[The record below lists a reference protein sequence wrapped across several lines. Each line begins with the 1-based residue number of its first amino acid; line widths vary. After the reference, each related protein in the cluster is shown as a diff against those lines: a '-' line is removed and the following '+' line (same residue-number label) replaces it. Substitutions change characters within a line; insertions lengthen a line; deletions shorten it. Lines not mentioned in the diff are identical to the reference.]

1 MAPIYRHSLESRQ
14 THILPPRPTKGP
26 PGNAVPVDSSIN
38 FKVFIS
44 VMIATFCIF
53 ILTVYVWKFGSVLRR
68 FSIHKV
74 LGGNASPSVRY
85 AKSWHGWIPVAEYEA
100 KRARRKERYRKF
112 RQMMSWR
119 SSHADYSWVWWDPG
133 GVAAEKHFQDKKSLR
148 WIPGCFRSY
157 DFDTADSIWN
167 PRGPVTHPE
176 QRKRYSEKP
185 NTGKSMSTERYGYR
199 KYSPTLMPIAKEH
212 RGLLDSGSLASMD
225 GSMEG
230 VGALVLHTG
239 LGGANKSPAG
249 RRDSASG
256 AQNRKIARRWIGNIQ
271 PSTQPLSNPTLSLPH
286 IRLKKCASL
295 SNISKPLAE
304 VDSTPALGSRKK
316 SLSEGCQ
323 LKVTHVPPPACG
335 HHLSQARIA
344 IDQRQQHISKPPVAK
359 VAGKSLSWRYKAWA
373 ARMQIQTFD
382 QTPPYLLGLA
392 GRPGSPLSG
401 VLRAMTSSGQQSES
415 GQRYTRST
423 TQSYR
428 SESSFADTNTL
439 GRATARMFAPRPM
452 PHIYRDGDSAEQ
464 VNNRMLANVS
474 QVANGVP
481 FHQRINSTRQRG
493 NESEVTKHTD
503 NSTRPQS
510 SQIEYSQQDPPHQVQ
525 NKHVSFR
532 LPKKHQTRIGPCLG
546 SKTRVSNPE
555 IRLIYD
561 LDRRLEWLSSEVEP
575 GRKPFHFLLL
585 ANHWLNTSTWIVLDP
600 VSRVSA
606 TQRRL
611 YGDPRFNYPPPQ
623 PSRETIK
630 PKYPTPH
637 RTKIHAPRLDSWRLA
652 INGVR
657 RSSGVQEF
665 LKSVELYDG
674 SADEPPDGAIDPAS
688 WILRKPPE
696 GFKMSDKQRN
706 AYYEGCWGWS
716 EKLDDWQH
724 VPRGYRV
731 RKVICE
737 GKANRRRVKELAK
750 KATDRCRKV
759 TKRAI
764 HSRPLNGGKPN
775 DSPREMRQVMSGSGS
790 IPHRRHRGHAFRR
803 PTIAEIIA
811 PVDNRTAV
819 SFPAPD
825 LRDDEVQGSARRSLT
840 LDTEGSLECTGE
852 ASNGQEV
859 GRAGTPHHWMSGS

>member
-1 MAPIYRHSLESRQ
+1 MAPIYRRSLESRQ

-26 PGNAVPVDSSIN
+26 PGNAVPVDSFIN

-44 VMIATFCIF
+44 IMIVTFCIF
-53 ILTVYVWKFGSVLRR
+53 ILTVYVWKFGAVLRR

-74 LGGNASPSVRY
+74 LGGNASPSIRY
-85 AKSWHGWIPVAEYEA
+85 AKAWHGWIPVAEYEA

-133 GVAAEKHFQDKKSLR
+133 GAAAEKHFQDKKPLH

-157 DFDTADSIWN
+157 DFDSADSIWN
-167 PRGPVTHPE
+167 PRGPVTHPK
-176 QRKRYSEKP
+176 QRKRYSGKP
-185 NTGKSMSTERYGYR
+185 DTGKWMSAERYGYH
-199 KYSPTLMPIAKEH
+199 KYGPTLMPIAKEH

-230 VGALVLHTG
+230 AGAPLHTG
-239 LGGANKSPAG
+239 FRGASKSPAG
-249 RRDSASG
+249 RPDSVSDARS
-256 AQNRKIARRWIGNIQ
+256 RKIALRWIGNIQ
-271 PSTQPLSNPTLSLPH
+271 PSTQPLSNPRLSLPY

-295 SNISKPLAE
+295 SNISKSSAE
-304 VDSTPALGSRKK
+304 VDVAPALGSRKK

-323 LKVTHVPPPACG
+323 LKVTHVPPPARG
-335 HHLSQARIA
+335 HRLSQSRIA
-344 IDQRQQHISKPPVAK
+344 IDQRPRHIAIPPATK
-359 VAGKSLSWRYKAWA
+359 LAGKSLSWRYKAWA

-401 VLRAMTSSGQQSES
+401 VLRAMTSSGQLSES
-415 GQRYTRST
+415 GERYARDT

-428 SESSFADTNTL
+428 SESSFADSNTL
-439 GRATARMFAPRPM
+439 GRAAAQMFAARARL
-452 PHIYRDGDSAEQ
+452 PHIYRDGDSAKQ
-464 VNNRMLANVS
+464 GNNGMLANVS
-474 QVANGVP
+474 QDANGVP
-481 FHQRINSTRQRG
+481 FHQLISSTRQRG
-493 NESEVTKHTD
+493 NGSEVTKHAD
-503 NSTRPQS
+503 NSTPPQS
-510 SQIEYSQQDPPHQVQ
+510 NQTEYWQQEPPHPVQ

-532 LPKKHQTRIGPCLG
+532 LPKKHQTRTGPCLG

-561 LDRRLEWLSSEVEP
+561 LDRRLEWLSGEVEP

-611 YGDPRFNYPPPQ
+611 YGDPRFNYPLPQ
-623 PSRETIK
+623 PSRDTTK
-630 PKYPTPH
+630 AKYPAPH
-637 RTKIHAPRLDSWRLA
+637 RTKINAPRLDSWRLA

-674 SADEPPDGAIDPAS
+674 SVDEPPDGAIDPAS

-737 GKANRRRVKELAK
+737 GKANRRRVEEIAK
-750 KATDRCRKV
+750 KATDCCRRV
-759 TKRAI
+759 TKRANQ
-764 HSRPLNGGKPN
+764 SRLLNEKKPN
-775 DSPREMRQVMSGSGS
+775 DPPHEMRQAMSGSGS
-790 IPHRRHRGHAFRR
+790 IPRRRHQGQAFRR
-803 PTIAEIIA
+803 PNIAEIIA
-811 PVDNRTAV
+811 SVENQTAS
-819 SFPAPD
+819 SFPASGLQD
-825 LRDDEVQGSARRSLT
+825 GEVQSWTGRS
-840 LDTEGSLECTGE
+840 S
-852 ASNGQEV
+852 
-859 GRAGTPHHWMSGS
+859 